1 METALETAF
10 ETATP
15 LPSLCVRHGDSLD
28 AWLAGPGEPGCVS
41 VVLPTHNRAD
51 VVADA
56 LRSVSSQTHRPLQL
70 VVVDDGS
77 VDATAAVID
86 RWVAENREDRGLTT
100 SVVRQTQRGAPAA
113 RNLGLELATGE
124 FIQFLDSD
132 DMLLPPKIAWQVA
145 SLRENPAADYVWS
158 ETRIAEDRRFLDA
171 YRHLAGSLPLSAR
184 PDVSFPAWTRVPTNA
199 VSGLFRRGL
208 CRRLGRWCESLARHQ
223 DWEYMS
229 RLLTRATRVCH
240 LSAELYLVRLHDRGR
255 ISDLRKRD
263 PRTLRTRLEAASV
276 AEGSWGRRDGDR
288 PGMRALRRRIRSRYA
303 TVFCDAAITLSL
315 PELRAAAEG
324 WWRTWTIPETKRT
337 RPNGQS

>member
-1 METALETAF
+1 MPMETALEPATLSAF
-10 ETATP
+10 RF
-15 LPSLCVRHGDSLD
+15 VRKRDPPD

-41 VVLPTHNRAD
+41 VILPTHNRAD
-51 VVADA
+51 VLGDA
-56 LRSVSSQTHRPLQL
+56 LRSVASQTYRPIQL

-77 VDATAAVID
+77 VDETAEVID
-86 RWVAENREDRGLTT
+86 RWVAENRQDRGLTT
-100 SVVRQTQRGAPAA
+100 SVVRQVRQGAPAA
-113 RNLGLELATGE
+113 RNQGLKLAVGE

-145 SLRENPAADYVWS
+145 SLRENPAAEYVWS
-158 ETRIAEDRRFLDA
+158 ATRIAEERGFLDS
-171 YRHLAGSLPLSAR
+171 YRQLAGSLPLSAR
-184 PDVSFPAWTRVPTNA
+184 PDVSFPPLTRVPTNA

-208 CRRLGRWCESLARHQ
+208 CRQLGRWRESLARHQ

-229 RLLTRATRVCH
+229 RLLSRSPRVCQ

-263 PRTLRTRLEAASV
+263 PRTLRTRLDAASA
-276 AEGSWGRRDGDR
+276 AERSWVRRDRDR

-303 TVFCDAAITLSL
+303 SVFGDAAITLSF

-324 WWRTWTIPETKRT
+324 WCRTWNILETK
-337 RPNGQS
+337 